1 MTHKLR
7 SHNLWVLSWPIFI
20 EEITGGLVFLA
31 DAWFLSRISDEV
43 AATVGVL
50 LPVLLLGFFIIPMF
64 TTAGTS
70 VASQYIGAG
79 QQQHVIPTYMAN
91 IIVSS
96 LLGLGMFLGGYVYA
110 GDIGLWLGMTPDLN
124 EYSTTYLMA
133 ISFSFL
139 FVAIRFSYASILASQ
154 GMTHWNMATAL
165 VTNVL
170 NVVLNAAFFQGWF
183 GLPKL
188 GLLGIAMATSVSFF
202 IGALLLIW
210 VVHVPLKIRFRFKGM
225 GAPIRKVLRPI
236 LKIGIPSAVEPL
248 SYTVQQIVVSMVV
261 IQLGLVA
268 MGANTYVLRILV
280 MEITFAFALGAG
292 SQILMAHFMGA
303 DNFREVNRVF
313 WKSIACATG
322 FALVNLLLYVG
333 IYEQMLSLF
342 TDNPEILE
350 LSKWMLVAGI
360 LMEPARAVNIIAGM
374 ALKGVGD
381 ARFSAVSSMI
391 FMWAVIPFVF
401 WVGID
406 FGYGML
412 GVWLCFTVDETVRAS
427 INLWRWSTGKWRSK
441 GIRDRTEELVE
452 VPAL

>member
-1 MTHKLR
+1 M
-7 SHNLWVLSWPIFI
+7 WVLSWPIFI

-43 AATVGVL
+43 AATIGVL

-70 VASQYIGAG
+70 VASQYIGAK
-79 QQQHVIPTYMAN
+79 QYQHVVPTYMAN
-91 IIVSS
+91 IAVSS
-96 LLGLGMFLGGYVYA
+96 LLGLGMFLGGFVFA
-110 GDIGLWLGMTPDLN
+110 DHVGLWLGMSPELN
-124 EYSTTYLMA
+124 VYTSTYLA
-133 ISFSFL
+133 TVSFSFL
-139 FVAIRFSYASILASQ
+139 FVAVRFSYASILASQ
-154 GMTHWNMATAL
+154 GMTQWNMATAL

-188 GLLGIAMATSVSFF
+188 GLLGIALATSVSFF
-202 IGALLLIW
+202 LGALLSIW
-210 VVHVPLKIRFRFKGM
+210 VVHGPLKIRFQLRGM
-225 GAPIRKVLRPI
+225 GAPIRRVLRPI
-236 LKIGIPSAVEPL
+236 LRIGIPSAIEPL

-280 MEITFAFALGAG
+280 VEITFAFALGAG

-303 DNFREVNRVF
+303 DNFKEVNRVF
-313 WKSIACATG
+313 WKSILFATG
-322 FALVNLLLYVG
+322 FAALNLLLYVG
-333 IYEQMLSLF
+333 IYKQMLSMF
-342 TDNPEILE
+342 TDNPEIME
-350 LSKWMLVAGI
+350 LAKWMLAAGI

-391 FMWAVIPFVF
+391 FMWMVIPFMF

-406 FGYGML
+406 YGYGML
-412 GVWLCFTVDETVRAS
+412 GVWLCFTVDESIRAV
-427 INLWRWSTGKWRSK
+427 INLWRWNTGKWRSK
-441 GIRDRTEELVE
+441 GIRERTEEAAE
-452 VPAL
+452 VPAF